1 METNQPRK
9 IYTTCSCESGSAS
22 TTKEDKCPGELTVA
36 LAGNANVGKSAI
48 FNQLTGLNQVTGNW
62 PGKTVERAEGTLH
75 YKGYTIRIVDLPGT
89 YSLSAYSM
97 EEIVSREYLAVEKPD
112 LIINVVDASA
122 LERNL
127 YLTLQLLELEVPFVI
142 ALNQMDFAAKRG
154 LRIDTEKLSE
164 VLGVRAVP
172 TVAVTGTGITELLD
186 AVIDQV
192 YKPNK
197 ATMMKPT
204 YGKEIEQRIQAI
216 ENLVVAK
223 LSQFY
228 KVYPARWIAI
238 KLLEKDEDIV
248 NKVAA
253 TADGKAMLELVDGI
267 NLELETVHG
276 ETSTVIMASERYTLA
291 SKIAKETVTI
301 ERTPRIS
308 LEQNLAAVT
317 THKVYGYLI
326 LVGVVAAIFGAIF
339 AGGSLLS
346 GALDRGVAWITAVST
361 TLLSGFLPSAAVDII
376 VKGAIAGVAAGV
388 TIALPYIVPF
398 YIILSLLED
407 SGYLPRAAFLMDS
420 AMHKIGL
427 HGKAFIPLMLG
438 YGCTVPACIGCRIM
452 ETKRER
458 LLTAF
463 VVLLIPC
470 AARTVVILGLVGRY
484 VGIAAVI
491 GLYLFDLVLV
501 FALGRIAFKVL
512 PGEPVGLIL
521 EMPNYKLPSAKTV
534 LLKTWTRSK
543 DFIFVAFP
551 IIIVGSIAVEAFALS
566 GLMPYLVAVASPL
579 MTWWL
584 GLPAVC
590 AIPLIFGILR
600 KELTLVLL
608 ATTLAA
614 VGLGLASLSAV
625 QMIVFT
631 LVVMIYFPC
640 LATLAACRR
649 EFGWKKSLGMAAIDI
664 GLALVIGGLA
674 FRILSLLL

>member
-1 METNQPRK
+1 MQTNPFTK
-9 IYTTCSCESGSAS
+9 LHLAYGCTSGSS
-22 TTKEDKCPGELTVA
+22 SSPEESKPKSELTIA

-75 YKGYTIRIVDLPGT
+75 FKGYTIRIVDLPGT

-127 YLTLQLLELEVPFVI
+127 FLTLQLLELEVPFVI
-142 ALNQMDFAAKRG
+142 ALNQMDFAAKKG

-172 TVAVTGTGITELLD
+172 TVATTGSGITELLD

-192 YKPNK
+192 NKPNK
-197 ATMMKPT
+197 VTMMKPI

-216 ENLVVAK
+216 ENLVVTN
-223 LSQFY
+223 LPQFY

-253 TADGKAMLELVDGI
+253 TPDGKATLEIVDGI
-267 NLELETVHG
+267 NSELETVHG
-276 ETSTVIMASERYTLA
+276 ETSTVIMASERYTFA
-291 SKIAKETVTI
+291 SKIAKEAVTL

-308 LEQNLAAVT
+308 LEQKLATVT

-346 GALDRGVAWITAVST
+346 GVLDRGIAWITSVST
-361 TLLSGFLPSAAVDII
+361 ALLSGFLPSVAVDII
-376 VKGAIAGVAAGV
+376 VKGAIAGVAAGI

-407 SGYLPRAAFLMDS
+407 SGYLPRAAFLMDNS
-420 AMHKIGL
+420 MHKIGL

-470 AARTVVILGLVGRY
+470 AARTIVILGLVGRY
-484 VGIAAVI
+484 VGLIAVI

-512 PGEPVGLIL
+512 PGEPVGLIM

-534 LLKTWTRSK
+534 ALKTWTRSK

-600 KELTLVLL
+600 KELTLILL

-664 GLALVIGGLA
+664 GLALAIGGIA
-674 FRILSLLL
+674 FRILSLLI